1 MAASPNSTA
10 LLVDYYDALLRDG
23 DIDGFRRNVSARYNE
38 ATLGKLLNSTDVQAR
53 RASVLSLGL
62 FGGFARSN
70 AAVADALKDKDPT
83 VRALA
88 HDAAWALWF
97 RADSPEHNESLAKI
111 RKLVDAGRFPE
122 AIERASQLITAAPTF
137 AEAYNQRAI
146 AHFVMGNHAASAAD
160 CRLVLKHNPYHIGA
174 LGGLGQCLLH
184 LNKRAEAVAV
194 FRRSA
199 ELQPFDEGLRDLI
212 ISLEADR

>member
-1 MAASPNSTA
+1 MASSPNTTS

-23 DIDGFRRNVSARYNE
+23 DVAGFRRNVSARYNE
-38 ATLGKLLNSTDVQAR
+38 TTLSKLLSSTDPLAR

-62 FGGFARSN
+62 FGEFAVSN
-70 AAVADALKDKDPT
+70 AAVAGALKDQDPT

-88 HDAAWALWF
+88 HDAVWAIWF
-97 RADSPEHNESLAKI
+97 RADSPEHNHRLSQI
-111 RKLVDAGRFPE
+111 RELIDAGQFPA
-122 AIERASQLITAAPTF
+122 AIARADRLIADAPTF

-146 AHFVMGNHAASAAD
+146 AHFVLGDHAASAAD

-184 LNKRAEAVAV
+184 LGKRAEAVAV

-199 ELQPFDEGLRDLI
+199 ELQPFDEGIRNLI
-212 ISLEADR
+212 TSLEADR